1 ISFSLSRVIPGSLDP
16 EAPLVTRTRL
26 TSTPCFT
33 QLAIVPPEFHSLS
46 SGCAYMASAV
56 LISRASSNLMRV
68 LLGIPEFT
76 ACAARVSGRHEDRE
90 LGFTTGL
97 HDLAV
102 RPAVQ
107 RRDDVGDRARTLRR
121 IGLVLVGF
129 APRR

>member
-1 ISFSLSRVIPGSLDP
+1 PRS
-16 EAPLVTRTRL
+16 

-56 LISRASSNLMRV
+56 LISRASSNFMRSS
-68 LLGIPEFT
+68 LESPECS
-76 ACAARVSGRHEDRE
+76 ARAASGSGRHEDRV
-90 LGFTTGL
+90 LRLPTRL

-107 RRDDVGDRARTLRR
+107 CRNDVGDRPRALRR
-121 IGLVLVGF
+121 IGLVFVGF
-129 APRR
+129 PPRRHGGTELRGQLRDGLLPRRTQY